1 MFEKVIPV
9 IVALIVLQFLIR
21 FLNRKNKNKQPS
33 ARDFDYKK
41 RIDDFLKISSYDEG
55 TNNDRILSDEIRSG
69 LGKPELLLEI
79 PDSMRDVRRSLNL
92 IIDGVTQGVK
102 AKIGTNPVHD
112 IKYNSPDKMFDE
124 IVEVINRHKIS

>member
-9 IVALIVLQFLIR
+9 IAALIALQFLIR
-21 FLNRKNKNKQPS
+21 FMNRKKQNNQIS
-33 ARDFDYKK
+33 TREFDYKK
-41 RIDDFLKISSYDEG
+41 RIDEFLKVSSYDEG
-55 TNNDRILSDEIRSG
+55 VNHDRILTDEIRSG

-79 PDSMRDVRRSLNL
+79 PDSMRDVRRNLNL

-102 AKIGTNPVHD
+102 AKTGTNPALE

-124 IVEVINRHKIS
+124 IVEVINRHKIT

>member
-1 MFEKVIPV
+1 MFEKIIPV
-9 IVALIVLQFLIR
+9 IVALIALQFLIR
-21 FLNRKNKNKQPS
+21 FMNRKKKGNQESSRNL
-33 ARDFDYKK
+33 DYKK

-55 TNNDRILSDEIRSG
+55 TNNDRILSNEIRSG

-102 AKIGTNPVHD
+102 AKIGTNPVHE
-112 IKYNSPDKMFDE
+112 IKYNAPEKMFDE
-124 IVEVINRHKIS
+124 IVEVINRHKIR